1 MHKVWKVRKES
12 EMTTDEK
19 LLIENRVKSYLLNA
33 KHHFEN
39 RDYMRALG
47 FLEMAQ
53 VEIVALTRGKR

>member
-1 MHKVWKVRKES
+1 
-12 EMTTDEK
+12 MTTDEK

-47 FLEMAQ
+47 FLEIAQ